1 MFLFS
6 QTGFGLLNEGYGAS
20 SGVDE
25 SVLELDRDGDCT
37 RHERTH
43 LWIVYF
49 KAVNFMLRE
58 FLLSETTLSYF
69 KFDFTSGSVNHE
81 EK

>member
-1 MFLFS
+1 MGKNNAINILNSVFLFS

-37 RHERTH
+37 RYEHTH
-43 LWIVYF
+43 V
-49 KAVNFMLRE
+49 
-58 FLLSETTLSYF
+58 
-69 KFDFTSGSVNHE
+69 
-81 EK
+81 